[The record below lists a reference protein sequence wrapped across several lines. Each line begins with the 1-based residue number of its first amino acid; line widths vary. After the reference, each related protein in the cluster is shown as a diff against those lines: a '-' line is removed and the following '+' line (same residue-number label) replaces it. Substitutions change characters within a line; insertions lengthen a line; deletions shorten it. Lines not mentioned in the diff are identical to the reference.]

1 MELRYATIDDLETVC
16 EMRRRQ
22 LIDEGL
28 SPDVA
33 IDDEMRSYFTE
44 AFTEDDFV
52 EYFMEDN
59 GEVIATGAIV
69 FFSFP
74 SSFSDLKGINGY
86 ISNMYTDPRYRHQGI
101 ATTILQALKA
111 EAEKRGVKK
120 IFISASK
127 MGKGVYERFGF
138 ADTGEWMELYI

>member
-28 SPDVA
+28 SPDIA

-44 AFTEDDFV
+44 AFNEDDFV

-59 GEVIATGAIV
+59 GEVVATGAIV

-74 SSFSDLKGINGY
+74 PSFSDLKGIKGY

-101 ATTILQALKA
+101 ATTILRALKA

-127 MGKGVYERFGF
+127 MGRGVYERFGF
-138 ADTGEWMELYI
+138 ADAGEWMELDI